1 MTSMTKLKKAPKFN
15 NETDEARFWNR
26 VDSTNYIDWSKA
38 EHWSFPNLKLTSRPI
53 TLRLYNGV
61 IDRLKIKARE
71 LDMPYQ
77 TLIKQYIFKGLGIPS
92 G

>member
-1 MTSMTKLKKAPKFN
+1 MAKFKKIPTFK
-15 NETDEARFWNR
+15 NENEEAAFWNSA
-26 VDSTNYIDWSKA
+26 DSTEYLDWSKA

-61 IDRLKIKARE
+61 IDRLKIKARQ

-77 TLIKQYIFKGLGIPS
+77 TLIKQYIFKGLGLP
-92 G
+92 

>member
-1 MTSMTKLKKAPKFN
+1 MAKFKKIPTFK
-15 NETDEARFWNR
+15 NEDEEAKFWNS
-26 VDSTNYIDWSKA
+26 VDSTKYLDWSKA

-53 TLRLYNGV
+53 TLRLYVSV
-61 IDRLKIKARE
+61 INQLKMKARK

-77 TLIKQYIFKGLGIPS
+77 TLIKQYIFKGLGLPS

>member
-1 MTSMTKLKKAPKFN
+1 MKKLKSIPIFKS
-15 NETDEARFWNR
+15 ETEERRFWQR
-26 VDSTNYIDWSKA
+26 VDSTDYVDYTKM

-53 TLRLYNGV
+53 TLRLYVSV
-61 IDRLKIKARE
+61 INQLKIKARE

-77 TLIKQYIFKGLGIPS
+77 TLIKQYIFKGLGLPS

>member
-1 MTSMTKLKKAPKFN
+1 MTKLKKIPHFKT
-15 NETDEARFWNR
+15 EDDEARFWNR
-26 VDSTNYIDWSKA
+26 VDSTKYLDWSKA
-38 EHWSFPNLKLTSRPI
+38 EHWVFPNLKLTSRPI

-77 TLIKQYIFKGLGIPS
+77 TLIKQYIFKGLGMPS

>member
-1 MTSMTKLKKAPKFN
+1 MVKLKKIPHFR
-15 NETDEARFWNR
+15 NENEEAAFWNR
-26 VDSTNYIDWSKA
+26 VDSTDYVDWSKA

-53 TLRLYNGV
+53 TLRLYVSV
-61 IDRLKIKARE
+61 INKLKEKARD

-77 TLIKQYIFKGLGIPS
+77 TLMKQYIFKGLGMPS